1 MPRSEERSHSVWPGT
16 GSPQSSQPLHE
27 FLSLHSDKQH
37 GPSLSPIS
45 DNSIIFKHWELYLT
59 DTDYTSAVSQ
69 NIQKSINHFFLSS
82 FHVLHHLNESLIDKQ
97 GLIFCSAPVLYDLC
111 WLFSIDRTRVVLCT
125 VWFIFLSLQFSY
137 SSDITHSRPG
147 RGYTEYWGQC
157 HLYPFNTYP
166 RKSQFIINTENMKL

>member
-1 MPRSEERSHSVWPGT
+1 MCPGQRSAVTVSDQGQADLSVL
-16 GSPQSSQPLHE
+16 SALQH
-27 FLSLHSDKQH
+27 FLSRHSEGQITQ
-37 GPSLSPIS
+37 SLSRVS
-45 DNSIIFKHWELYLT
+45 DNSIIFKLNNWLLL
-59 DTDYTSAVSQ
+59 SS
-69 NIQKSINHFFLSS
+69 NIWKSIHHFFLSS
-82 FHVLHHLNESLIDKQ
+82 FHVLRHLNESLIDKQ

-111 WLFSIDRTRVVLCT
+111 WLFSINRTRVVLCT